1 MSTETNGS
9 KLSRTR
15 RETAESK
22 AETTKRISQEMLRT
36 ESELRD
42 AKTMRLRA
50 ARMAMQ
56 DDRPAAKPV
65 KARKPKK
72 AAASTSRASNAARS

>member
-1 MSTETNGS
+1 MSTETNSG
-9 KLSRTR
+9 KLSQTR

-50 ARMAMQ
+50 ARLASQ
-56 DDRPAAKPV
+56 PDLPEPKPAKGRKAKKPAAS
-65 KARKPKK
+65 
-72 AAASTSRASNAARS
+72 AAPASNTARS

>member
-1 MSTETNGS
+1 MSTETNSG
-9 KLSRTR
+9 KLSQTR

-22 AETTKRISQEMLRT
+22 AETTKRISQEMLRS

-50 ARMAMQ
+50 ARLATQ
-56 DDRPAAKPV
+56 DDRPDPKPV
-65 KARKPKK
+65 KGRKPKK
-72 AAASTSRASNAARS
+72 AAASGTSASK